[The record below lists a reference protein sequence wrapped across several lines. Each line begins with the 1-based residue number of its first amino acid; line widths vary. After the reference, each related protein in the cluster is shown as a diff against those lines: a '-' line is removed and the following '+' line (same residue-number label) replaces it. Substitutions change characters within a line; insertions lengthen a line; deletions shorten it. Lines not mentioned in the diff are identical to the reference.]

1 VKFVLLVEGFTEKET
16 AASFLKRWLDQQGL
30 RQPVGIR
37 PVRFSGCQHFLNDVA
52 TRSRM
57 FLSAPGAQDVIGV
70 IGLLDL
76 YGPTFYP
83 PHLQTVDE
91 RHQWGVTHIQKLVNQ
106 AQFRMFFAVHEF
118 EAWIL
123 GDRKVLSP
131 EIRKGLPGRAAQPET
146 VNFHE
151 PPSKL
156 LDRLYSQNGK
166 RGYKKVVH
174 GRELFAKLDPSTVY
188 ENCPYL
194 ARMLD
199 EMLNM
204 ARAAGL

>member
-1 VKFVLLVEGFTEKET
+1 MKFILLVEGFTEKEA

-30 RQPVGIR
+30 RERVGMK
-37 PVRFSGCQHFLNDVA
+37 PVRFSGWQHFLNDVVK
-52 TRSRM
+52 RSRM
-57 FLSAPGAQDVIGV
+57 FLSAPGAHDVIAV

-91 RHQWGVTHIQKLVNQ
+91 RYQWGVTHVEKLVDR

-123 GDRKVLSP
+123 GDQKVLAPVICS
-131 EIRKGLPGRAAQPET
+131 GLPGRAAQPET
-146 VNFHE
+146 VNFNE

-156 LDRLYSQNGK
+156 LDRLYKQHFK
-166 RGYKKVVH
+166 REYKKVVH
-174 GRELFAKLDPSTVY
+174 GKELFSKLDPPTAY
-188 ENCPYL
+188 GNCPYL

-199 EMLNM
+199 AMLKM
-204 ARAAGL
+204 AKDAGL

>member
-1 VKFVLLVEGFTEKET
+1 VKFILLVEGFTEKE
-16 AASFLKRWLDQQGL
+16 AAAGFLKRWLDQQEL
-30 RQPVGIR
+30 RQPVGIKT
-37 PVRFSGCQHFLNDVA
+37 VRFCGWHNFMKDVA

-57 FLSAPGAQDVIGV
+57 SLNAPGAGDVIGV

-91 RHQWGVTHIQKLVNQ
+91 RYNWGVTHVERLVDRP
-106 AQFRMFFAVHEF
+106 QFRMFFAVHEF

-123 GDRKVLSP
+123 GNQ
-131 EIRKGLPGRAAQPET
+131 EILAPAIRSGLPGRASQPET
-146 VNFHE
+146 VNFNE

-156 LDRLYSQNGK
+156 LDRLYQQHFK
-166 RGYKKVVH
+166 REYKKVVH
-174 GRELFAKLDPSTVY
+174 GKELFAELDPSTVY
-188 ENCPYL
+188 RNCPYL

-199 EMLNM
+199 AMLNM
-204 ARAAGL
+204 AKNAGL